1 MSHSSMVAWGREDVL
16 SWLSILTRDSASHR
30 SERKRAGVR
39 AHAGAPA
46 AEQGTDLRAQLD
58 IHVPWYFPVFARMP
72 MVPEL
77 YLRFRKD
84 IGVKRFDDGRKK
96 FVHAGGFGAVSVP
109 SKTYAI
115 DHGDVADALVGY
127 AEIVR
132 RMLAQPEAASWS
144 KINRMNLID
153 LWKMADDYEPMVRS
167 PHDALRVFV
176 MVHSKDKARNSRV
189 PRRYPV
195 IYGVAIFDGERGG
208 GGNAIVIAHPLTQP
222 TMGSDRTRGNMIAK
236 DLVGLSPEDCENPRP
251 VERSRN
257 HAGDGHFSC
266 VAPVGSAR
274 TSADTQTSSPK
285 LSTDE
290 DWSQSSNPEAALAT
304 AKLATRWANAMAPL
318 DREFRLSKIGET
330 LTVLANRQLM
340 KEGRLGRTL
349 TVEVTNVRSQTIATK
364 WGATPHAGEQRLS
377 GA

>member
-1 MSHSSMVAWGREDVL
+1 
-16 SWLSILTRDSASHR
+16 
-30 SERKRAGVR
+30 
-39 AHAGAPA
+39 
-46 AEQGTDLRAQLD
+46 
-58 IHVPWYFPVFARMP
+58 

-84 IGVKRFDDGRKK
+84 IGVKRFDDRRRK
-96 FVHAGGFGAVSVP
+96 FVHAGGFRAVSVP

-115 DHGDVADALVGY
+115 DHGDVADALLGY
-127 AEIVR
+127 PEIVR
-132 RMLAQPEAASWS
+132 RMLALPEAAQWS

-153 LWKMADDYEPMVRS
+153 LWKMADDYESMVRS

-176 MVHSKDKARNSRV
+176 MVHSKDKAHKRRV
-189 PRRYPV
+189 PGSYSV

-222 TMGSDRTRGNMIAK
+222 TMGNDRTRGNMIAK
-236 DLVGLSPEDCENPRP
+236 DLVGLPLEDCENPHP
-251 VERSRN
+251 VERNRN
-257 HAGDGHFSC
+257 HEGDGGLFC
-266 VAPVGSAR
+266 VSRAGGAR
-274 TSADTQTSSPK
+274 TSADTRASSPR

-290 DWSQSSNPEAALAT
+290 DWSRSSNPVAALAT

-364 WGATPHAGEQRLS
+364 WGATPHA
-377 GA
+377 AK